1 MRAHVIRAS
10 VILTLITLTP
20 GRLTAQGDGPP
31 PTPVRAVTD
40 TFFDTTVVDPYRWL
54 ENLQDSAVVRWF
66 HAQQDYTRRELD
78 AVPGRPALAAR
89 VHELSNAGPTVEQ
102 VQVGGAR
109 LFYLKRLPG
118 QDVSKLYVRD
128 SLGAPERL
136 LLDPERLRRAG
147 GPPWSINYFTPSWDG
162 RYVAYGASEGGSE
175 DAVLRVVEVTSGRV
189 LADSIDRVQ
198 FGEMAWRPDGRSFY
212 YNRLQQLSPDAPP
225 AERYRNSRAY
235 LHVLGQPDTADI
247 AVLGT
252 DISPHLTIGEDD
264 FPVVMTF
271 PGSEWALAF
280 IYHGVRNEI
289 TAHVAPLAAV
299 RDGSAPWQ
307 SLVEVADSVTQLD
320 VHGDDVYLLTHSGAP
335 RFKVVRTSLRAPDP
349 RRAKVVVPETGA
361 VVRAIG
367 VAQDALYIQTLDGG
381 LGRLQRL
388 AFVPDAEPTPVPLP
402 FDGAIGMP
410 PLTPGLVTN
419 GLRPGALVLFQSWTN
434 PPLWYSLDAATG
446 RLRDSG
452 LLEPSPVDYSGIS
465 AEEVRIRGSDGTMV
479 PLSIV
484 YRRNLTR
491 DGSNPTL
498 LVGYGAYGISIDP
511 TFLPTYLAWLERGGI
526 LAVCHARGG
535 GEFGE
540 TWHQAGRGPTKSNT
554 WRDLIACGEYLVREH
569 WTSPD
574 RLAGTGASAGGILIG
589 MAVNER
595 PDLFQA
601 AVARVGAMNPVREML
616 VGVGGPSNRP
626 EFGDPTTP
634 SGFRDLLAMDPY
646 LNVRQGTRY
655 PAMLLTT
662 GMNDPRVDPWAPAKM
677 AARLQAATSSGRPV
691 LLRVDFE
698 VGHGIGSAVSLREAE
713 LTDIFAFLLWQFEV
727 AEFQPNPR

>member
-1 MRAHVIRAS
+1 MRAHIIPAS
-10 VILTLITLTP
+10 LILTLITNMPAALV
-20 GRLTAQGDGPP
+20 AQSEGPP

-40 TFFDTTVVDPYRWL
+40 TFFGTTVVDPYRWL
-54 ENLQDSAVVRWF
+54 ENLQDSAVIQWF
-66 HAQQDYTRRELD
+66 HAQQDYTRRTLD
-78 AVPGRPALAAR
+78 ALPSRAALAAR
-89 VHELSNAGPTVEQ
+89 IHDLSNAGPTVDD
-102 VQVGGAR
+102 VQIGGAH

-118 QDVSKLYVRD
+118 EDVAKLYVRD
-128 SLGAPERL
+128 SLEASERPL
-136 LLDPERLRRAG
+136 VDPERFRRPE

-175 DAVLRVVEVTSGRV
+175 DVILRVIEVTSGRV

-198 FGEMAWRPDGRSFY
+198 LGAIAWRPEGRSFF
-212 YNRLQQLSPDAPP
+212 YNRLQALPPGAPP

-235 LHVLGQPDTADI
+235 LHVLGQPDSTDV

-252 DISPHLTIGEDD
+252 GISPQLSIGEDD
-264 FPVVMTF
+264 IPVVMTF
-271 PGSEWALAF
+271 PGSEWAVATTF
-280 IYHGVRNEI
+280 HGVRNEI
-289 TAHVAPLAAV
+289 SAHVAPLTAV
-299 RDGSAPWQ
+299 RDGAAPWQ
-307 SLVEVADSVTQLD
+307 PLVEVADSVTQLD
-320 VHGDDVYLLTHSGAP
+320 VHGDDVYLLTHAGAP

-349 RRAKVVVPETGA
+349 RRAELVLPETRA

-367 VAQDALYIQTLDGG
+367 VARDALYIQTLDGG

-388 AFVPDAEPTPVPLP
+388 AFVPNAEPTAIPLP

-410 PLTPGLVTN
+410 PLIPGLVTN
-419 GLRPGALVLFQSWTN
+419 GVRPGALVLFQSWTH
-434 PPLWYSLDAATG
+434 PPLWYWVDAATG

-452 LLEPSPVDYSGIS
+452 LLEASSVDYSDIT
-465 AEEVRIRGSDGTMV
+465 AQEIRVPSGDGTMV
-479 PLSIV
+479 PMSIV
-484 YRRNLTR
+484 YRRDLRR

-540 TWHQAGRGPTKSNT
+540 TWHQAGRGPTKPNT
-554 WRDLIACGEYLVREH
+554 WRDLIACGEYLVRED
-569 WTSPD
+569 WTSPA
-574 RLAGTGASAGGILIG
+574 RLAGIGASAGGILIG

-634 SGFRDLLAMDPY
+634 SGFSDLLAMDPY
-646 LNVRQGTRY
+646 LNVREGTAY

-677 AARLQAATSSGRPV
+677 AARVQAATSSGRPV
-691 LLRVDFE
+691 LLRVEFE
-698 VGHGIGSAVSLREAE
+698 AGHGLGSAASQREAE
-713 LTDIFAFLLWQFEV
+713 LTDIFAFLLWQFRV
-727 AEFQPNPR
+727 ADFQPD